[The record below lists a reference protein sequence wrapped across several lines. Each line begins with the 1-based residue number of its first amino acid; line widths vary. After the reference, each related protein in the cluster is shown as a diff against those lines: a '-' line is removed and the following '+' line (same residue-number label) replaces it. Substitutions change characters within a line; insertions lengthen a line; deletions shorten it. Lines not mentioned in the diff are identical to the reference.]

1 MTMSHTS
8 FWVRSSRA
16 LCAPLTVCLVLV
28 VGIPVAGAGAQL
40 PSTLTTPTSRALNQ
54 LRDSSMRPIPTTP
67 PAAIARP
74 DSTWVPD
81 RFVTV
86 PGIPSQ
92 VHIPA
97 HWEQRLPDGDSFVPP
112 LTGLTP
118 EGRVIQFPAGSYP
131 PVDHRLE
138 P

>member
-1 MTMSHTS
+1 MTVSRAS

-16 LCAPLTVCLVLV
+16 LCAPLAVCLVLL
-28 VGIPVAGAGAQL
+28 VGIAVAGAQL
-40 PSTLTTPTSRALNQ
+40 PSPLRSPTSRAIDQ
-54 LRDSSMRPIPTTP
+54 LRDSSMRPIPTAP

-74 DSTWVPD
+74 ETTWVPD

-97 HWEQRLPDGDSFVPP
+97 HWEHRLPDGESYVPP

>member
-1 MTMSHTS
+1 MTIPRTS
-8 FWVRSSRA
+8 FWRASSA
-16 LCAPLTVCLVLV
+16 ALTVCLLLL
-28 VGIPVAGAGAQL
+28 VGITTAGAQL

-54 LRDSSMRPIPTTP
+54 LRDSSMRPIPTAP
-67 PAAIARP
+67 PAPIARP

-97 HWEQRLPDGDSFVPP
+97 HWERRLLDGESYVPP
-112 LTGLTP
+112 LTGLTTD
-118 EGRVIQFPAGSYP
+118 GRVIQFPAGSYP